1 MSELNSAVR
10 HGSSIWQ
17 QNPVVIHL
25 LGLSP
30 LLALSSSLILAA
42 MLLLCLVLILI
53 AGTVSD
59 QLLARRFP
67 GYDDALWRLPAL
79 ALLLTVPGSFM
90 DWLLTR
96 YLPEVHESLGLYV
109 LLLCCNFTVLVHLQT
124 QRGVSRMGQR
134 LRCAITVAGGYAV
147 ALLALTT
154 IREFRTYGR
163 LFHDGAALFTDTTAA
178 AAQVGQLGQ
187 LFSFAASQPAALL
200 LLGLVIAAAQQI
212 NLIVAAKKANPHSE
226 ITPAS
231 RARVTEKLQ

>member
-154 IREFRTYGR
+154 IREFLTYGR
-163 LFHDGAALFTDTTAA
+163 LFHDGAALFTDTAA
-178 AAQVGQLGQ
+178 ATPQVGQ
-187 LFSFAASQPAALL
+187 LFSFAASQPSALL
-200 LLGLVIAAAQQI
+200 LLGLLIAAAQQI
-212 NLIVAAKKANPHSE
+212 NLIVAAKKANSHSE